1 MPFPIK
7 RNASIR
13 AAFNAI
19 LSAQLLALSI
29 PWWISASVEL
39 FSKSTV
45 LHLITALAIVG
56 SPNTATMGLYLLI
69 QIKLNAFQR
78 KKSPVAR
85 RVEQIAAFLAL
96 SFLLI
101 VDHSN
106 SASMVN
112 GKTRLA
118 TMDWS
123 ILTRLSRNVSRP
135 MFSSAAHVALLNAP
149 LLPLL
154 QLLLLL
160 LLRQLPQLLF
170 LRLMSSSL
178 LKRNPKKT
186 CSAITFT

>member
-1 MPFPIK
+1 MLLRALLKSAKLERSCTSIATLFIYVLTTNGEQLTVHLETFMPFPIK

-135 MFSSAAHVALLNAP
+135 MFSSAAHVVLLNAP
-149 LLPLL
+149 LLP
-154 QLLLLL
+154 
-160 LLRQLPQLLF
+160 
-170 LRLMSSSL
+170 
-178 LKRNPKKT
+178 
-186 CSAITFT
+186 